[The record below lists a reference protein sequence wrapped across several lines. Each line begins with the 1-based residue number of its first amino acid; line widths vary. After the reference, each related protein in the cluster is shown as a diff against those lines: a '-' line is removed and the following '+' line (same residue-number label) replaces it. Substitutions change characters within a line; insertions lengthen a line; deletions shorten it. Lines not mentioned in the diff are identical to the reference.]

1 MMSVGFWP
9 APCEGPMGGAIRR
22 SAVTNNAIDSFLI
35 MDRLRE
41 VDLTSPTVATRICL
55 KCVEGGRRR
64 TTNFKS
70 CFFRRSANSLVNQDR
85 ADKGSTKIW
94 VPGRGYWTKKGFDK
108 PVEQPFDAW

>member
-1 MMSVGFWP
+1 
-9 APCEGPMGGAIRR
+9 MGGAIRR

-64 TTNFKS
+64 TTN
-70 CFFRRSANSLVNQDR
+70 SLVNQDR